1 MVSKKIAPYGD
12 WESPISVEST
22 VSKTRSL
29 SAPRANLESGRA
41 FYTESREDG
50 STTIVEI
57 LKDGRKEV
65 LPVEYNAKNSVY
77 EYGGSPYAVLPDD
90 RIIFSN
96 KDNTVHI
103 VDPDSME
110 CFKLAGG
117 PKLRYSNFEANSKS
131 DWVVANQEDHEH
143 DTPDGVR
150 NYIVAINTRTKD
162 TVKRILDTAD
172 FYYEPSFSPDGS
184 KLAWL
189 EWNHPELPFD
199 AARLY
204 TATWN
209 DHGSISDIRLIAG
222 KDREGVAE
230 PRWGPDGSL
239 FFGKEI
245 GNYRRLFRILPGSDE
260 QHEVKLKGLDN
271 AEFGGLRWFQG
282 CHTYAPLSKR
292 HIVAAPVILGQSR
305 LILID
310 MESNSW
316 KDIGDTERLSEVN
329 LDAVARLSDTSVLV
343 IGAGDTTG
351 KALYQIDVEGT
362 TQIKELRSSTDDSF
376 PESFCSKPM
385 LKSIRSKGHPE
396 RELHGFFWLPH
407 NPDYQ
412 APEGHLPPLIMI
424 SHGGPT
430 SYLGPGLKPR
440 VQYFT
445 SRGYAVLAFNYN
457 GSCAHGKAYRNALW
471 GNWGLV
477 DSDDAA
483 EFADN
488 LTETGQVRAGG
499 VGITG
504 VSAGGY
510 NTLRSL
516 TRHAKTFAGGVCL
529 SGVSDIKRL
538 DDSTHKL
545 ESDYTDH
552 LVLAAG
558 VDGSEKD
565 KICHERSPLFEAHK
579 ITAPLLLLHGG
590 ADKITPLDQALE
602 MASAIEKAG
611 GEVDLIVVDSEGH
624 GFSQPKN
631 VKLWLEEEE
640 KWWRKTLLKG

>member
-1 MVSKKIAPYGD
+1 MSSKKTAPYGD
-12 WESPISVEST
+12 WESPISVDSI

-29 SAPRANLESGRA
+29 SAPRANLKSGRA

-57 LKDGRKEV
+57 LKDGRREI
-65 LPVEYNAKNSVY
+65 LPSEYSAKNTVY

-96 KDNTVHI
+96 KGNTVQI
-103 VDPDSME
+103 VNPETKEVS
-110 CFKLAGG
+110 KLTGD
-117 PKLRYSNFEANSKS
+117 PKLRYSNFEANLKNS
-131 DWVVANQEDHEH
+131 WVLATQEDHEH

-150 NYIVAINTRTKD
+150 NYIVAINTETAE
-162 TVKRILDTAD
+162 VKRILDTAD

-209 DHGSISDIRLIAG
+209 DKSSISDIRLIAG

-245 GNYRRLFRILPGSDE
+245 GEYRRLFRIFPGSDE
-260 QHEVKLKGLDN
+260 QHEVKVDGLDN

-282 CHTYAPLSKR
+282 CHTYAPLSDR
-292 HIVAAPVILGQSR
+292 HLVAAPVILGQTR
-305 LILID
+305 VIVID
-310 MESNSW
+310 MKSNSW
-316 KDIGDTERLSEVN
+316 KDIGDSERLSEVT
-329 LDAVARLSDTSVLV
+329 LDAVARLSDTSVLI
-343 IGAGDTTG
+343 IGAGETSG
-351 KALYQIDVEGT
+351 KALYRIDVEGT
-362 TQIKELRSSTDDSF
+362 SQITQLRGSTDDGF
-376 PESFCSKPM
+376 PTDFCSKPI
-385 LKSIRSKGHPE
+385 LKSIRSKGQPQ
-396 RELHGFFWLPH
+396 REIHGFLWLPH
-407 NPDYQ
+407 NPNFQ
-412 APEGHLPPLIMI
+412 APEGDLPPLIMT

-430 SYLGPGLKPR
+430 SYTGPGLNPR
-440 VQYFT
+440 TQYFT
-445 SRGYAVLAFNYN
+445 SRGYAVLAFNYK
-457 GSCAHGKAYRNALW
+457 GSCAHGQAYRNALW

-488 LTETGQVRAGG
+488 LTESGQVKAGG

-552 LVLAAG
+552 LVLAPG
-558 VDGSEKD
+558 VDKSEKD
-565 KICHERSPLFEAHK
+565 KICRERSPLFEAQK

-590 ADKITPLDQALE
+590 SDKITPLDQAEE
-602 MASAIEKAG
+602 MATAIKKAG
-611 GEVDLIVVDSEGH
+611 GEVELTVVPEEGH
-624 GFSQPKN
+624 GFAQPKN
-631 VKLWLEEEE
+631 VRLWLEEEE
-640 KWWRKTLLKG
+640 KWWRKTLL

>member
-1 MVSKKIAPYGD
+1 MASKKIAPYGD
-12 WESPISVEST
+12 WESPISVDSI

-29 SAPRANLESGRA
+29 SAPRVNLESGRA

-50 STTIVEI
+50 STTVVEI
-57 LKDGRKEV
+57 LKDGRRDV
-65 LPVEYNAKNSVY
+65 LPAEYNAKNSVY
-77 EYGGSPYAVLPDD
+77 EYGGSPYAILPDD

-103 VDPDSME
+103 VNPDSTE
-110 CFKLAGG
+110 GFKLTGG
-117 PKLRYSNFEANSKS
+117 PNLRYSNFEANPKC

-150 NYIVAINTRTKD
+150 NYIVAINTRTTDK
-162 TVKRILDTAD
+162 VKRILDTAD

-204 TATWN
+204 TATWH
-209 DHGSISDIRLIAG
+209 DQGSISDIRLIAG

-260 QHEVKLKGLDN
+260 QHEVDVKGLDN

-282 CHTYAPLSKR
+282 CHTYAPLSGR
-292 HIVAAPVILGQSR
+292 YLVAAPVILGQTR
-305 LILID
+305 MIHID
-310 MESNSW
+310 LESNSW
-316 KDIGDTERLSEVN
+316 KDIGDTGRLSEVN

-343 IGAGDTTG
+343 IGAGETTG
-351 KALYQIDVEGT
+351 KALYRIDVEST
-362 TQIKELRSSTDDSF
+362 SQIKELRSSTDDSF
-376 PESFCSKPM
+376 PESFCSKPV
-385 LKSIRSKGHPE
+385 LKSILSKGEPE
-396 RELHGFFWLPH
+396 RELHGFLWLPH
-407 NPDYQ
+407 NLDYQ

-483 EFADN
+483 EFAN
-488 LTETGQVRAGG
+488 HLTETGQVKEGG

-516 TRHAKTFAGGVCL
+516 TRHARTFAGGVCL

-552 LVLAAG
+552 LVLASG
-558 VDGSEKD
+558 TDKSEKD

-602 MASAIEKAG
+602 MSSAIEKAG
-611 GEVDLIVVDSEGH
+611 GEVELIVVDSEGH
-624 GFSQPKN
+624 GFSQPRN
-631 VKLWLEEEE
+631 VRLWLEEEE
-640 KWWRKTLLKG
+640 KWWRKTLL

>member
-1 MVSKKIAPYGD
+1 MAPKNTAPYGD
-12 WESPISVEST
+12 WESPISVDSV

-29 SAPRANLESGRA
+29 SAPRVNLESGRA

-57 LKDGRKEV
+57 LQDGRRDV
-65 LPVEYNAKNSVY
+65 LPENYNAKNSVY

-90 RIIFSN
+90 RIILSN
-96 KDNTVHI
+96 KDSTVHI
-103 VDPDSME
+103 VNPDSME
-110 CFKLAGG
+110 GFKLTED
-117 PKLRYSNFEANSKS
+117 PKMRYSNFEANPKC

-150 NYIVAINTRTKD
+150 NYIVAINTRTTD

-204 TATWN
+204 IATWH
-209 DHGSISDIRLIAG
+209 DQGSISDIRLIAG

-245 GNYRRLFRILPGSDE
+245 GNYRRLFRIFPGSDE
-260 QHEVKLKGLDN
+260 QHEVNVTGLDN
-271 AEFGGLRWFQG
+271 AEFGALRWFQG
-282 CHTYAPLSKR
+282 CHTYAPLSER
-292 HIVAAPVILGQSR
+292 YLVAAPVILGQSR
-305 LILID
+305 VVLID
-310 MESNSW
+310 LESNSW
-316 KDIGDTERLSEVN
+316 KDIGDTGRLSEVN
-329 LDAVARLSDTSVLV
+329 LDSVARLSDTSVLV

-351 KALYQIDVEGT
+351 KALYRIDVEGT
-362 TQIKELRSSTDDSF
+362 SQITELRSSTDGNF
-376 PESFCSKPM
+376 PESFCSKPI
-385 LKSIRSKGHPE
+385 LESIRSKGQPE
-396 RELHGFFWLPH
+396 RELYGFLWLPH

-430 SYLGPGLKPR
+430 SYLGPGLNPR

-477 DSDDAA
+477 DADDAA
-483 EFADN
+483 EFADH
-488 LTETGQVRAGG
+488 LKGTGQVRAGG

-552 LVLAAG
+552 LVLAPGA
-558 VDGSEKD
+558 DKSEKD
-565 KICHERSPLFEAHK
+565 KICRERSPLFEAHK

-611 GEVDLIVVDSEGH
+611 GEVGLIVVDDEGH

-631 VKLWLEEEE
+631 VRLWLEEEE
-640 KWWRKTLLKG
+640 KWWRKTLL

>member
-1 MVSKKIAPYGD
+1 MASKTTAPFGD
-12 WESPISVEST
+12 WESPISLDSI

-29 SAPRANLESGRA
+29 SAPRVNLESGRA
-41 FYTESREDG
+41 FYAESREDG

-57 LKDGRKEV
+57 LKNGRKEV
-65 LPVEYNAKNSVY
+65 LPAEYNAKNSVY

-96 KDNTVHI
+96 EDNTVHI
-103 VDPDSME
+103 VDPDSMK

-117 PKLRYSNFEANSKS
+117 PKLRYSNFEANPKS

-204 TATWN
+204 TATWH
-209 DHGSISDIRLIAG
+209 DQGSISDIRLIAG

-239 FFGKEI
+239 FFGKEV
-245 GNYRRLFRILPGSDE
+245 GNYRRLFHIFPGSDE
-260 QHEVKLKGLDN
+260 QQEVNVKGLDN
-271 AEFGGLRWFQG
+271 AEFGELRWFQG
-282 CHTYAPLSKR
+282 CHTYVPLSER
-292 HIVAAPVILGQSR
+292 QLVAA
-305 LILID
+305 
-310 MESNSW
+310 
-316 KDIGDTERLSEVN
+316 LSFLDNPEWFSLTWMN
-329 LDAVARLSDTSVLV
+329 LDAVARLSNTSVLV

-362 TQIKELRSSTDDSF
+362 SQIKELRSSTDDSF
-376 PESFCSKPM
+376 PESFCSKPL
-385 LKSIRSKGHPE
+385 LKSIRSKGLPE
-396 RELHGFFWLPH
+396 RELHGFLWLPH

-488 LTETGQVRAGG
+488 LTETGQ
-499 VGITG
+499 
-504 VSAGGY
+504 
-510 NTLRSL
+510 
-516 TRHAKTFAGGVCL
+516 TFAGGVCL

-552 LVLAAG
+552 LVLATD

-565 KICHERSPLFEAHK
+565 KICRERSPLFEAHK

-611 GEVDLIVVDSEGH
+611 GEVELIVVDSEGH